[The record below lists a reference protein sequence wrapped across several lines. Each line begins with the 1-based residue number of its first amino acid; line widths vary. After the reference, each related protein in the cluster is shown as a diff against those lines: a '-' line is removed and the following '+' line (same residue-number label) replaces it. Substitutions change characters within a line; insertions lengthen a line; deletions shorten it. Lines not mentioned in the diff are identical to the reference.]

1 MKNRMLRSLS
11 LLCIPVMMA
20 LSVSA
25 QQPSKLKAKDKDN
38 KYRTE
43 DLKIK
48 DKEKGGKYTDY
59 KVTEKDKGKVK
70 GIVHPMN
77 RTMYERT
84 DLKSGETQVRT
95 KQHIERVEEPL
106 PEVTPATPIVATE
119 VSVNPMPLP
128 EKKVAVHKRVAPKT
142 MHKSVAVRRPAVKYV
157 TRTKLVRDTVF
168 VPSDPI
174 VRTNTEYIHDTVE
187 LTRVDTFT
195 KVQTQNTYTGYRV
208 PRGNFKKVTLKK
220 DKNTG
225 EVYMKRKGKS
235 E

>member
-1 MKNRMLRSLS
+1 M
-11 LLCIPVMMA
+11 
-20 LSVSA
+20 
-25 QQPSKLKAKDKDN
+25 
-38 KYRTE
+38 
-43 DLKIK
+43 
-48 DKEKGGKYTDY
+48 
-59 KVTEKDKGKVK
+59 
-70 GIVHPMN
+70 
-77 RTMYERT
+77 
-84 DLKSGETQVRT
+84 
-95 KQHIERVEEPL
+95 
-106 PEVTPATPIVATE
+106 
-119 VSVNPMPLP
+119 
-128 EKKVAVHKRVAPKT
+128 APKT
-142 MHKSVAVRRPAVKYV
+142 YHKSVAVRRPAVKYV

-208 PRGNFKKVTLKK
+208 PRGNFKKVTLKR